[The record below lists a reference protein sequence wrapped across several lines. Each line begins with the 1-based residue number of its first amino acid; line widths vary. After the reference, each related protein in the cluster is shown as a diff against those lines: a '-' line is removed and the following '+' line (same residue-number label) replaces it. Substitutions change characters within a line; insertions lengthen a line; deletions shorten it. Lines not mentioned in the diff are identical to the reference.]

1 MRRWNQTVAAMG
13 LRLDKEQ
20 HMKKRALLSLLNIG
34 KHAPENPHEPD
45 HFTHNRGRHKIP
57 GHRSS

>member
-20 HMKKRALLSLLNIG
+20 HMKKMALLSLPNVG
-34 KHAPENPHEPD
+34 KNAPENPHESD
-45 HFTHNRGRHKIP
+45 HFTHNRD
-57 GHRSS
+57 